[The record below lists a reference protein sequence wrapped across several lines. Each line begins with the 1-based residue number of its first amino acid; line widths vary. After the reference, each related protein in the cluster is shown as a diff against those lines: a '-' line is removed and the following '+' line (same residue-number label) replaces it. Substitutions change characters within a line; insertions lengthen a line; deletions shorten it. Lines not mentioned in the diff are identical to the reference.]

1 MSAVARA
8 TLHATQAAPLR
19 HKTVSAT
26 CAKHHRQSLAQPPSP
41 LRPPTLP
48 CAGCRCGFAHER
60 RSFPSPAILSL
71 ATPCHLAASTVLV
84 RRKHPEPKAPPTLGC
99 CDPHRTAWTS
109 SLATA
114 GRPPGC
120 LPAAGCHASSS
131 RRRPAAPPPPPAAA
145 ARLGSAAAAAPL
157 LTRCLL
163 TLTQCYCQ
171 NLQLEKNPDMDCGQ
185 PAPRGTN
192 AS

>member
-1 MSAVARA
+1 VSAVARA
-8 TLHATQAAPLR
+8 IMHATKAVPPR
-19 HKTVSAT
+19 HRTVSAT

-41 LRPPTLP
+41 LRPPILP

-99 CDPHRTAWTS
+99 CDSHRTAWTS

-120 LPAAGCHASSS
+120 GCLQRLPGCRRHASSS
-131 RRRPAAPPPPPAAA
+131 SRRPWIRRRRRAAPDSLPPDPDPM
-145 ARLGSAAAAAPL
+145 L
-157 LTRCLL
+157 LPEFATG
-163 TLTQCYCQ
+163 
-171 NLQLEKNPDMDCGQ
+171 EK
-185 PAPRGTN
+185 
-192 AS
+192 S